1 MSRAKDC
8 ESQWVPVLFILY
20 LENSRAKRWT
30 THQNPHHSNFMYFSC
45 FTCLFI
51 YLFMGAKKCNMPN
64 WTALIFFPAI
74 FPCRSYCSHSLN
86 NILHSLDL
94 LFFFCGP
101 YSFLLFPVLIFS
113 IWYGT
118 CSYPVSVSIKESC
131 PLNSHLIYQ
140 SASSQTPLLDPNLF
154 NATVT
159 DRRPDP
165 GNPFRSLAHRAL

>member
-1 MSRAKDC
+1 MSRGKDWISMGTHSVHLIFWLLWKTA
-8 ESQWVPVLFILY
+8 ERSG
-20 LENSRAKRWT
+20 EHWT
-30 THQNPHHSNFMYFSC
+30 AHQNPHIYCALLVYF
-45 FTCLFI
+45 FI
-51 YLFMGAKKCNMPN
+51 AAKECNMPN

-94 LFFFCGP
+94 FFCRL
-101 YSFLLFPVLIFS
+101 YSFLLFPVLISS

-159 DRRPDP
+159 DR
-165 GNPFRSLAHRAL
+165 